1 MMMGAMSKRVNQ
13 SAATS
18 SAGGGM
24 ESLLG
29 MLAPALGGGHQTGS
43 PLDGVMGMVG
53 KLFSG
58 Q

>member
-1 MMMGAMSKRVNQ
+1 
-13 SAATS
+13 
-18 SAGGGM
+18 M